1 MSHIDGDDHMTKDLI
16 DSLESKDNDLSL
28 VTSNTQIPDV
38 EVANL
43 THDAD
48 EINQL
53 FDTATNNVLP
63 ESNKKDKPIDTQDL
77 HEDEIGRAHV

>member
-53 FDTATNNVLP
+53 LILQLTMCFQRVTRKI
-63 ESNKKDKPIDTQDL
+63 SQ
-77 HEDEIGRAHV
+77 

>member
-53 FDTATNNVLP
+53 LILQLTMCFQRVT
-63 ESNKKDKPIDTQDL
+63 
-77 HEDEIGRAHV
+77 RR